1 MCKKR
6 KLCFL
11 KIAYECFFVCKYDL
25 LVFTHIFYNNN
36 VKINLQLHSPAALI
50 LNHLSNS
57 YEDTKNKAFAELIY
71 NQQLNPNYT
80 NSLFPTPIYLLAI
93 TAQSRCVYVVN
104 A

>member
-1 MCKKR
+1 MKVAHKHMFLSIYT
-6 KLCFL
+6 LC
-11 KIAYECFFVCKYDL
+11 
-25 LVFTHIFYNNN
+25 VFTHILHNND
-36 VKINLQLHSPAALI
+36 VKINLQLRSPAALI

-71 NQQLNPNYT
+71 NQELNPNYT
-80 NSLFPTPIYLLAI
+80 IFLFPTPIYLLAI